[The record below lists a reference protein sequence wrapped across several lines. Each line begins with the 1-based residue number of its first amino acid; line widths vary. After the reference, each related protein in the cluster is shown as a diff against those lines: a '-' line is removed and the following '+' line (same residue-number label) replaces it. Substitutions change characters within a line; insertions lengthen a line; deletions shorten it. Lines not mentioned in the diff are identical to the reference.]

1 MQSLY
6 KIKDMLHKEL
16 DEYSDKELTTAT
28 LEVIDKLTH
37 ALKSVETI
45 IAMNESGWDR
55 SPARNSGARGKYR
68 NDRRDGMERYP
79 GHASYNNGY
88 YNGPY
93 YGGYGFS
100 YDDGMMDDRM

>member
-16 DEYSDKELTTAT
+16 DGYSDKELTAAS
-28 LEVIDKLTH
+28 LDVVDKLTH
-37 ALKSVETI
+37 ALKSVDTI

-55 SPARNSGARGKYR
+55 GSARNSGARGKYR
-68 NDRRDGMERYP
+68 TDRRDGMDRYA
-79 GHASYNNGY
+79 GRASYNNGY

-93 YGGYGFS
+93 YGGYGSS